1 MDLFNLDSKQA
12 DFWMRLDQFRFPPAG
27 RTTTLQKLGS
37 QPIETPRLRLRV
49 RGYPLRH
56 STYRGIGQEN
66 SGERSMPLTSACRA

>member
-1 MDLFNLDSKQA
+1 MDLFNPDSKQA

-49 RGYPLRH
+49 KGYPVIR
-56 STYRGIGQEN
+56 
-66 SGERSMPLTSACRA
+66 P